1 MPIVMHALIDL
12 VSKSPGQDPRSPS
25 GGQRVE
31 QTQQRLVGIGT
42 KWRRECSRPQEA
54 SRQLGAAARQCYRGT
69 GSLSGAA
76 AKRAGPGRCRLDPV
90 ELDHHL
96 TLPKS
101 RESLALGVE
110 PREGLQRRSG
120 AAPARD
126 MKGVSWTRGRAIH
139 VDDQGSSGAFPERED
154 NLKKQLALWKR
165 GGAARV
171 EDKIRSS
178 LW

>member
-1 MPIVMHALIDL
+1 VLPWHRLAVW
-12 VSKSPGQDPRSPS
+12 
-25 GGQRVE
+25 GGGE
-31 QTQQRLVGIGT
+31 
-42 KWRRECSRPQEA
+42 E
-54 SRQLGAAARQCYRGT
+54 
-69 GSLSGAA
+69 SGA
-76 AKRAGPGRCRLDPV
+76 RAV
-90 ELDHHL
+90 S
-96 TLPKS
+96 T
-101 RESLALGVE
+101 
-110 PREGLQRRSG
+110 PREGLRRRSG

-154 NLKKQLALWKR
+154 NLEKQLALWKR

>member
-1 MPIVMHALIDL
+1 MPIVMHALLDL

-31 QTQQRLVGIGT
+31 QTQQRLVGVGT

-76 AKRAGPGRCRLDPV
+76 AKTAGPGLCRLDPV

-110 PREGLQRRSG
+110 PREGLRRRS
-120 AAPARD
+120 ARD
-126 MKGVSWTRGRAIH
+126 IKGVSCTRGRAIH